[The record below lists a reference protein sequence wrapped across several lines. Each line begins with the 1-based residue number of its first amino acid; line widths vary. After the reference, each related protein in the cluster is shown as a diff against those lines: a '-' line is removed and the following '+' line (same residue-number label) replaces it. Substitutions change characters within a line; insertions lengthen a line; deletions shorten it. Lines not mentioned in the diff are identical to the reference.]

1 MESDSDKN
9 VMDGIADITNCTDGI
24 ADVSNVSEGVAIEID
39 NVTGGG
45 AGLEVVTP
53 VSCHF
58 GPLLEFSKMDSLCT
72 GAIISL
78 SAVKKKEKENI
89 LNRSAQFELE
99 DTAGFSVC
107 EGHRKLLGGVEF
119 TKKFVNHA
127 KCLWRDHYS
136 DVPQSSKGG
145 PKRRRNQRNLRF
157 RDFAITA
164 RESKKLK
171 LVTGYLIPCDGLI
184 CKSCSYKINQILREN
199 NTQESPQ
206 PNHELQNV
214 EEEIEKESENP
225 NIEIISSD
233 NSMTE
238 DEEDNIEFSD
248 SENPIILGISQIPGG
263 YGGVR
268 GTSPNGV
275 SA

>member
-39 NVTGGG
+39 NVTGGE
-45 AGLEVVTP
+45 GLEVVRP

-58 GPLLEFSKMDSLCT
+58 GPLLEFSKMDSICT

-89 LNRSAQFELE
+89 LNRSAQFDLQ

-107 EGHRKLLGGVEF
+107 AAHRKLLGGVEF
-119 TKKFVNHA
+119 TRKFVNHA

-136 DVPQSSKGG
+136 DIPQSGKGG
-145 PKRRRNQRNLRF
+145 PKRRTNQRNIQF
-157 RDFAITA
+157 RDYAITA

-171 LVTGYLIPCDGLI
+171 LVTGYLIPCDSL
-184 CKSCSYKINQILREN
+184 
-199 NTQESPQ
+199 
-206 PNHELQNV
+206 
-214 EEEIEKESENP
+214 
-225 NIEIISSD
+225 NI
-233 NSMTE
+233 
-238 DEEDNIEFSD
+238 
-248 SENPIILGISQIPGG
+248 
-263 YGGVR
+263 
-268 GTSPNGV
+268 
-275 SA
+275 